1 MYHRIV
7 TQADLGSVVTLD
19 EAKTQC
25 RVTHTIDDTF
35 ITGLIAVAAEMAQ
48 KYTRRI
54 LTPATMK
61 SVVEEYKGSRIQ
73 LYSGDVTSVTEV
85 LLDGTAYTDYTFNDV
100 TQKLSV
106 SLTYDELQVTYQC
119 GYAVLPAVV
128 KQAILITI
136 STLYNS
142 REDFVVGVTASE
154 LPMTAKHLLDKVK
167 FYGV

>member
-7 TQADLGSVVTLD
+7 SQTGLGSVVTLE
-19 EAKTQC
+19 EAKRQC
-25 RVTHTIDDTF
+25 RVTHTIDDAL
-35 ITGLIAVAAEMAQ
+35 ITDLIGVAAEMTQ

-61 SVVEEYKGSRIQ
+61 SVIEEYSGSKIQ
-73 LYSGDVTSVTEV
+73 LFSGEVTNVTEV
-85 LLDGTAYTDYTFNDV
+85 LLDGTAYTDYTFNEV
-100 TQKLSV
+100 TQKLTV
-106 SLTYDELQVTYQC
+106 SLAYDELEVTYEC
-119 GYAVLPAVV
+119 GFATLPMVV

-142 REDFVVGVTASE
+142 REDFVTGVTASE
-154 LPMTAKHLLDKVK
+154 LPMTAQRLLDKVK